1 MDENGLAE
9 LVRWIAV
16 HLVDHPDDVKVS
28 LVRGEPGK
36 KTPTVLELRVHP
48 DDMGQVIGK
57 QGKVANAIRT
67 VLKAAS
73 GRGSRGVRLEIL
85 E

>member
-9 LVRWIAV
+9 LVRWIAG

-28 LVRGEPGK
+28 VVRGEPS
-36 KTPTVLELRVHP
+36 KTAVTVLELRVHP
-48 DDMGQVIGK
+48 EDMGQVIGR
-57 QGKVANAIRT
+57 QGRVAKAIRT
-67 VLKAAS
+67 LLKAAS
-73 GRGSRGVRLEIL
+73 GRGNREVRLEIL

>member
-36 KTPTVLELRVHP
+36 KTPTVLELRVNP
-48 DDMGQVIGK
+48 EDMGQVIGK
-57 QGKVANAIRT
+57 QGRVANAIRT

-73 GRGSRGVRLEIL
+73 GRGGRAVRLEIL

>member
-1 MDENGLAE
+1 MDETGLVE

-28 LVRGEPGK
+28 LVRGEAGK

-57 QGKVANAIRT
+57 QGRVANAIRT
-67 VLKAAS
+67 LLKAAS
-73 GRGSRGVRLEIL
+73 GRGGEAVRLEIL